1 MRKGG
6 EDVGRK
12 RFIIEFGT
20 GADFHGEDATKAAQK
35 AVKDAVSH
43 SCLCGLVDILGMTDP
58 NEMEIEAKVGC
69 PYPERVNKEEVV
81 KAIPFG
87 TVHLE
92 VVPGGLTVPGLKLPL
107 LAETDTIVIAVAALT
122 VYIDREESQHA

>member
-1 MRKGG
+1 M
-6 EDVGRK
+6 GRK
-12 RFIIEFGT
+12 RFVIEFGT
-20 GADFHGEDATKAAQK
+20 GADLHGEDVTKAAQK

-58 NEMEIEAKVGC
+58 NKMEIEARVGC
-69 PYPERVNKEEVV
+69 PYPERVNREEVV

-92 VVPGGLTVPGLKLPL
+92 VVPGGLTAPGLKLPL

-122 VYIDREESQHA
+122 VYIDLEEQQHA